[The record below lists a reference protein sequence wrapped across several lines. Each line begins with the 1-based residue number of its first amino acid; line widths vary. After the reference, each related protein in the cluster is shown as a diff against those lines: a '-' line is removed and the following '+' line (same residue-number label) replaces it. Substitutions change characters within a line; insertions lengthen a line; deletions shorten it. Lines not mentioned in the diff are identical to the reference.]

1 MQVRVR
7 LAGRLAGVFGAPL
20 LAVDLPHGATVADL
34 LAELAGRSPDAAP
47 ALAAAL
53 PVVAGTHA
61 ARDDVLAHRQEL
73 ALLLPVSGG

>member
-20 LAVDLPHGATVADL
+20 LAVDLPPGATVADL
-34 LAELAGRSPDAAP
+34 LADLAERTPDARA
-47 ALAAAL
+47 ALGAAL
-53 PVVAGTHA
+53 PVVAGAHA
-61 ARDDVLAHRQEL
+61 ARDDVLAHHQEV

>member
-7 LAGRLAGVFGAPL
+7 LAGRLAEVFDAPFVSDEL
-20 LAVDLPHGATVADL
+20 QAGATVADL
-34 LAELAGRSPDAAP
+34 LEHLAGRAP
-47 ALAAAL
+47 GARAALAAAL

-61 ARDDVLAHRQEL
+61 TRDDVLVHRQEV